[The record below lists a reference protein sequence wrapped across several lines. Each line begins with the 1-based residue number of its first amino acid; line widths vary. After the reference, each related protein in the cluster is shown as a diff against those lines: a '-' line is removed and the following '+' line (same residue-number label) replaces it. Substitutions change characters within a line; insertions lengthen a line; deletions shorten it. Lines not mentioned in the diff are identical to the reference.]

1 MKELKT
7 VVETPAAEVR
17 ETRVHS
23 LGTKTETEASKE
35 GCNGLHVMKLNI
47 LFSYSHG
54 IKQVKLL
61 V

>member
-7 VVETPAAEVR
+7 VVETPAAKVR

-35 GCNGLHVMKLNI
+35 GVQRQAGQKRGEESAFYSWCTKASYNG
-47 LFSYSHG
+47 
-54 IKQVKLL
+54 
-61 V
+61 